1 MDSMN
6 STGGDQV
13 KSKPASKSPPAQ
25 LTEDELQQLWNEEQQ
40 LDSDAA
46 KEKEEEDFDAQ
57 HDFYAQL
64 EAEEKEIEEGEY
76 DEAQSLSILFGF

>member
-1 MDSMN
+1 MS
-6 STGGDQV
+6 SEGGDQV
-13 KSKPASKSPPAQ
+13 KGKLASKSPPTQQQ

-40 LDSDAA
+40 LDWDAV